1 MCGGAF
7 NKDRGQPEGFED
19 CFLDP
24 FLELHA
30 NPSCHMIPKDF
41 DALVGIDPAG
51 ARLGQGGTVVQ
62 WQAGSMAKEVT
73 DRGRTGFVVEADE
86 MTVDGDEG
94 RVCREQ
100 FGNRRKWEIL
110 RYLTTSF
117 YDFVY

>member
-1 MCGGAF
+1 
-7 NKDRGQPEGFED
+7 
-19 CFLDP
+19 
-24 FLELHA
+24 
-30 NPSCHMIPKDF
+30 
-41 DALVGIDPAG
+41 
-51 ARLGQGGTVVQ
+51 
-62 WQAGSMAKEVT
+62 MAKEVT